1 MSQLINWWDENQFN
15 FQPNNF
21 EEIKKNKYYKYSGE
35 VKNVN
40 GKPIYHGNGKLI
52 KYNNDVEV
60 IYKGNFINGKLFDNN
75 NNEIEIEL

>member
-40 GKPIYHGNGKLI
+40 GKLI
-52 KYNNDVEV
+52 KYNNGVEV